1 MNFFALLAETAQA
14 EVPAET
20 DILRL
25 VLEYLLYAAII
36 VIGIF
41 ILLLLRRKTRL
52 PRHKELRDQ
61 LQNLSESLESLSKT
75 NLSGLKSFKTISK
88 LIYRTDKL
96 IYVTDCMADKERD
109 GQIGNISTLLGQ
121 VRNELASYKLG
132 SRLSEDTDGT
142 RIAHEKAAEAVVI
155 IERVLARDAQL
166 KGVRA

>member
-1 MNFFALLAETAQA
+1 MNFFALLAETAQT

-36 VIGIF
+36 VVGIL

-61 LQNLSESLESLSKT
+61 LQNLSESLEALSKT

-88 LIYRTDKL
+88 LILSYR
-96 IYVTDCMADKERD
+96 
-109 GQIGNISTLLGQ
+109 
-121 VRNELASYKLG
+121 
-132 SRLSEDTDGT
+132 
-142 RIAHEKAAEAVVI
+142 
-155 IERVLARDAQL
+155 
-166 KGVRA
+166 